1 MCSGIYSSRLL
12 VIAGISIRGVYP
24 SLFLYIEIKGLEY
37 IARKR
42 LKNIR

>member
-1 MCSGIYSSRLL
+1 M
-12 VIAGISIRGVYP
+12 AGISIYRVCP